1 MLGLK
6 FFVNAKSWQ
15 MFLVLIGTL
24 LGAQMLMPVFSD
36 PAIGILI
43 GTLVLMAV
51 YMGWLLS
58 IAVKANHKLENS
70 FKKSPKWM
78 IVGLAYAAS
87 YLIGSIVLLPG
98 TLEAGRGV
106 PGLIVPLHLL
116 AMVAVFYALL
126 FTAKSLVT
134 LERGQVARF
143 FDYSGP
149 FFLLWFFPIGVWFVQ
164 PRVAKLLGSGTVNED

>member
-1 MLGLK
+1 
-6 FFVNAKSWQ
+6 

-70 FKKSPKWM
+70 LKKSPKWM
-78 IVGLAYAAS
+78 IVKF
-87 YLIGSIVLLPG
+87 
-98 TLEAGRGV
+98 R
-106 PGLIVPLHLL
+106 
-116 AMVAVFYALL
+116 
-126 FTAKSLVT
+126 
-134 LERGQVARF
+134 
-143 FDYSGP
+143 
-149 FFLLWFFPIGVWFVQ
+149 
-164 PRVAKLLGSGTVNED
+164 VNEAKGKSAVKKGKK